1 MVDTIQSVLGPVK
14 IKDMGRTLVHEH
26 LYVTIPGWE
35 YEPALAEFDRPGF
48 IKEAVSKVKA
58 LKEFGVGTFVDPCP
72 IELGRDVKLIAEVA
86 EKSEM
91 NIVCTT
97 GFYFEEFG
105 LPAYWRHQDA
115 EDIARHY
122 IQEITQGIDGTK
134 IKAGAIKVATGEE
147 VSHYERKFATAA
159 AMAQVETGVPI
170 ITHTEKGCCGPDQ
183 QDIFASGGVD
193 MHKCLIG
200 HSCGNPDPAYH
211 KKIVDRGT
219 YIGFDRIGYEML
231 HPDSLRA
238 DNLVKLI
245 DAGHKD
251 QILMSQDKFCHLRG
265 VRGLPMTRE
274 EIIEVEKLIEQGV
287 FPAPYTD
294 IFTNFLPMLKER
306 GVSEEDIDHILRVNP
321 QRFFSG
327 VPFGANA

>member
-1 MVDTIQSVLGPVK
+1 MTDTVETVRGPVK
-14 IKDMGRTLVHEH
+14 ITDMGRTLIHEH

-35 YEPALAEFDRPGF
+35 FEPELAEFDRDAF
-48 IKEAVSKVKA
+48 IEEAAGKVVD
-58 LKEFGVGTFVDPCP
+58 LEEFGVGTFVDPCP
-72 IELGRDVKLIAEVA
+72 IELGRDVGLIYEVS
-86 EKSEM
+86 EKADM
-91 NIVCTT
+91 HIVCTT

-115 EDIARHY
+115 EDIAAHY
-122 IQEITQGIDGTK
+122 IKEITQGIDGTN
-134 IKAGAIKVATGEE
+134 IRAGAIKVATGEE
-147 VSHYERKFATAA
+147 ITGYERKFATAA
-159 AMAQVETGVPI
+159 TIAQVETGVPI

-183 QDIFASGGVD
+183 QDIFAGGGVD
-193 MHKCLIG
+193 MHKCVIG

-219 YIGFDRIGYEML
+219 YIGFDRVGYEMI

-245 DAGHKD
+245 DAGHID
-251 QILMSQDKFCHLRG
+251 QIMLSQDKFCHLKG
-265 VRGLPMTRE
+265 IKGLPMTRE
-274 EIIEVEKLIEQGV
+274 EITEIEKLIDDGV

-306 GVSEEDIDHILRVNP
+306 GVSDEDIDHILRVNP

-327 VPFGANA
+327 EPFGANA

>member
-1 MVDTIQSVLGPVK
+1 MTDTVQTVLGPVK
-14 IKDMGRTLVHEH
+14 ISDMGRTLVHEH
-26 LYVTIPGWE
+26 LYITIPGWE
-35 YEPALAEFDRPGF
+35 FEPALADFDRAGF
-48 IKEAVSKVKA
+48 VTEAVGKVKA

-122 IQEITQGIDGTK
+122 IKEITEGIDGTS
-134 IKAGAIKVATGEE
+134 IRAGAIKVATGEE

-183 QDIFASGGVD
+183 QDIFADGGVK
-193 MHKCLIG
+193 MHHCLIG

-231 HPDSLRA
+231 QPDTLRA

-245 DAGHKD
+245 EAGHLD

-265 VRGLPMTRE
+265 VKGLPMTRE
-274 EIIEVEKLIEQGV
+274 EIAAVEELMEQGL

-294 IFTNFLPMLKER
+294 IFNNFLPMLKER
-306 GVSEEDIDHILRVNP
+306 GVSDDDIDHILRANP

-327 VPFGANA
+327 EPFGSTA

>member
-1 MVDTIQSVLGPVK
+1 MVDTVQTVLGPVK
-14 IKDMGRTLVHEH
+14 ISDMGRTLVHEH
-26 LYVTIPGWE
+26 LYITIPGWE
-35 YEPALAEFDRPGF
+35 FEPALADFDRAGF
-48 IKEAVSKVKA
+48 VEEAVGKVKA

-72 IELGRDVKLIAEVA
+72 IELGRDVRLIAEVS
-86 EKSEM
+86 EKAEM
-91 NIVCTT
+91 NVVCTT

-122 IQEITQGIDGTK
+122 IKEITEGIDGTS
-134 IKAGAIKVATGEE
+134 IRAGAIKVATGEE
-147 VSHYERKFATAA
+147 VSHYEHKFATAA

-183 QDIFASGGVD
+183 QDIFAEGGVK
-193 MHKCLIG
+193 MHHCLIG

-231 HPDSLRA
+231 QPDSLRA
-238 DNLVKLI
+238 DNLVKLL
-245 DAGHKD
+245 DAGHMD

-265 VRGLPMTRE
+265 VKGLPMTRE
-274 EIIEVEKLIEQGV
+274 EIAAVEELMEQGV

-294 IFTNFLPMLKER
+294 IFNNFLPMLKER
-306 GVSEEDIDHILRVNP
+306 GVSDDHIDHMLRVNP

-327 VPFGANA
+327 EPFGSNV